1 MTHLVITQQVE
12 QCGQW
17 LHAIDRK
24 EAGVI
29 IDELVITGIAD
40 DTDLDRWNNSVANG
54 LVIFADNVTI
64 KKLVLNRLHVG
75 VEVHGNNCSIEQIEA
90 SLISGDVIQ
99 GEGQRPYITHLK
111 ASDLLKTLSDELYH
125 PDVAHWRGE
134 AIGGVIENVETVES
148 THPLARKN
156 YQGLMFSDGRFQGW
170 RIKNISL
177 PGCHPEHAVTFSE
190 AHDCYVE
197 NVTGGGAVRFRN
209 LNGVDSSG
217 CTAVNIDGKVEGT
230 MMIEVYNA
238 AEKLG
243 LKPEEMTVGIL
254 YNNPCAIKKYDDWQG
269 EISPTDM
276 PSWMRH
282 AVSRRSDLLKFS
294 QPEYGMRA
302 AVHLLLMYQQ
312 KHSLDTVQ
320 KMINR
325 WSPYRGES
333 ADNTKEQTSAYVSH
347 VANRMRVDPDQTVAV
362 KDYHVAKAM
371 LIAMI
376 EFENAWIMPYSDAQ
390 IDTALIMAGLRMPQ
404 EMKIQP
410 KPKMQ
415 SKERQG
421 SVAIG
426 VGGAG
431 AAATTVGAT
440 VGMTNQE
447 LVTKATDTVTT
458 IAQSGTDWLTILV
471 VANTVCLLLIVLG
484 AFWWWKGR
492 NLAGELL
499 QR

>member
-1 MTHLVITQQVE
+1 MNDIVVTQHANQV
-12 QCGQW
+12 GQW
-17 LHAIDRK
+17 LYVIERK
-24 EAGVI
+24 EAGLVL
-29 IDELVITGIAD
+29 DELVINGTAD
-40 DTDLDRWNNSVANG
+40 DSSAEAWNAGVANG
-54 LVIFADNVTI
+54 LLVLADNVTI
-64 KKLVLNRLHVG
+64 KSLVVNRLHVG
-75 VEVHGNNCSIEQIEA
+75 CEVRGANCVIGHIDA
-90 SLISGDVIQ
+90 DLISGDVVQ
-99 GEGQRPYITHLK
+99 GEGQRPIVTNLT
-111 ASDLLKTLSDELYH
+111 AINLFRTLPDEQYH
-125 PDVAHWRGE
+125 PDVVHWRGN
-134 AIGGVIENVETVES
+134 AVVGVIDGVQVIES
-148 THPLARKN
+148 NHPLARKN
-156 YQGLMFSDGRFQGW
+156 YQGLMFSDGRFEGW

-217 CTAVNIDGKVEGT
+217 CTAVNVDGKVEGT
-230 MMIEVYNA
+230 MMVEVYNA

-269 EISPTDM
+269 EISPADM

-458 IAQSGTDWLTILV
+458 ITQSGTDWLTILV

>member
-1 MTHLVITQQVE
+1 MRIVVSQRPHQV
-12 QCGQW
+12 GQW
-17 LHAIDRK
+17 LYVIERK
-24 EAGVI
+24 DVGLV
-29 IDELVITGIAD
+29 IDELIIKGSAAD
-40 DTDLDRWNNSVANG
+40 SNAEAWNAGAANG
-54 LVIFADNVTI
+54 LLILADNVTI
-64 KKLVLNRLHVG
+64 KRLVLSRLHVG
-75 VEVHGNNCSIEQIEA
+75 VEVRGHNCVIECIEA
-90 SLISGDVIQ
+90 DLVSGDVIQ
-99 GEGQRPYITHLK
+99 GEGQRPVIKGLT
-111 ASDLLKTLSDELYH
+111 ASDLLKTLPDEQYH
-125 PDVAHWRGE
+125 PDVLHWRGDVN
-134 AIGGVIENVETVES
+134 GGVIENVEVVES
-148 THPLARKN
+148 THPFARKN
-156 YQGLMFSDGRFQGW
+156 YQGLMFSDGRFEGW
-170 RIKNISL
+170 HIKNIHL
-177 PGCHPEHAVTFSE
+177 PGCHPEHAITFSE
-190 AHDCYVE
+190 AHDCSVE
-197 NVTGGGAVRFRN
+197 NVIGGGAVRFRN

-217 CTAVNIDGKVEGT
+217 CTAIHVDGKVEGIV
-230 MMIEVYNA
+230 MIEVYNA

-269 EISPTDM
+269 EVSPKDM
-276 PSWMRH
+276 PSWMRQ
-282 AVSRRSDLLKFS
+282 AASRRSDLLKFS

-312 KHSLDTVQ
+312 KHSLDTVR

-376 EFENAWIMPYSDAQ
+376 EFENSWIMPYSDAQ

-404 EMKIQP
+404 EMKIEP

-447 LVTKATDTVTT
+447 IVAKATDTVTT
-458 IAQSGTDWLTILV
+458 VAQSGADWLTVLV

>member
-1 MTHLVITQQVE
+1 MSQRLITQQAG

-17 LHAIDRK
+17 LGAIDRK
-24 EAGVI
+24 ESGLML
-29 IDELVITGIAD
+29 DLLVVDGAAD
-40 DTDLDRWNNSVANG
+40 DSSIDTWNGSVANG
-54 LVIFADNVTI
+54 VVIFADNVTI

-75 VEVHGNNCSIEQIEA
+75 VEIRGNNCSIEQIEA
-90 SLISGDVIQ
+90 DLISGDVIQ
-99 GEGQRPYITHLK
+99 GDGQRPFITHLK
-111 ASDLLKTLSDELYH
+111 ASNLLKMLSDELYH
-125 PDVAHWRGE
+125 PDVVQWRGN
-134 AIGGVIENVETVES
+134 AVGGVIDVVVVVES
-148 THPLARKN
+148 NHPLARKN
-156 YQGLMFSDGRFQGW
+156 YQGLMFSDGVFEGW
-170 RIKNISL
+170 CIRNISL
-177 PGCHPEHAVTFSE
+177 PGCHPEHAITFAE
-190 AHDCYVE
+190 ARDCHVE

-209 LNGVDSSG
+209 LNGIDSSG
-217 CTAVNIDGKVEGT
+217 CTAINVDGKVEGT
-230 MMIEVYNA
+230 MMVEVYNA

-243 LKPEEMTVGIL
+243 IKPEDVTVGIL

-269 EISPTDM
+269 EVAPKDM
-276 PSWMRH
+276 PSWMRQV
-282 AVSRRSDLLKFS
+282 ANRRSDLLKFV

-312 KHSLDTVQ
+312 KYSLNTVR

-325 WSPYRGES
+325 WSPYRGDS

-347 VANRMRVDPDQTVAV
+347 VANRMRIDPDETVAV
-362 KDYHVAKAM
+362 RDYQVAKAM
-371 LIAMI
+371 LTAMI
-376 EFENAWIMPYSDAQ
+376 EFENGWLMPYSDTQ
-390 IDTALIMAGLRMPQ
+390 IDTALMMAGLRMPQ
-404 EMKIQP
+404 EKQIQP

-447 LVTKATDTVTT
+447 LVTKATDTVTSV
-458 IAQSGTDWLTILV
+458 AQSGADWLTILV
-471 VANTVCLLLIVLG
+471 VANTVCLLLIVVG

-492 NLAGELL
+492 ELAGELL

>member
-1 MTHLVITQQVE
+1 MKIVVSQRPHQV
-12 QCGQW
+12 GQW
-17 LHAIDRK
+17 LYVIERK
-24 EAGVI
+24 DA
-29 IDELVITGIAD
+29 
-40 DTDLDRWNNSVANG
+40 G
-54 LVIFADNVTI
+54 LVIDGLIINGTADDSSTEAWNAGAANGVLVLADNVTI
-64 KKLVLNRLHVG
+64 KKPKLSRLHVG
-75 VEVHGNNCSIEQIEA
+75 IEVRGHNVKIEDLEA
-90 SLISGDVIQ
+90 DFISGDVVQ
-99 GEGQRPYITHLK
+99 GDGHSPRICSVNVFNLI
-111 ASDLLKTLSDELYH
+111 KTLPDDLYH

-134 AIGGVIENVETVES
+134 ANKGVIESVVVHTS
-148 THPLARKN
+148 AHPLARKQ
-156 YQGLMFSDGRFQGW
+156 YQGLMFSDGRFEGW

-177 PGCHPEHAVTFSE
+177 PGCHPEHAVTFAE
-190 AHDCYVE
+190 AHDCHVE

-209 LNGVDSSG
+209 LNGIDSSG
-217 CTAVNIDGKVEGT
+217 CTAVNVDGYVEGAE
-230 MMIEVYNA
+230 MVDVYNA

-269 EISPTDM
+269 EVAPKDM
-276 PSWMRH
+276 PSWMRQ
-282 AVSRRSDLLKFS
+282 AASRRSDLLKFYH
-294 QPEYGMRA
+294 PEYGMRA

-312 KHSLDTVQ
+312 KHSLDTVR

-376 EFENAWIMPYSDAQ
+376 EFENGWLMPYTDTH
-390 IDTALIMAGLRMPQ
+390 IDTALMMAGLRMPL
-404 EMKIQP
+404 EMRIQP

-426 VGGAG
+426 MGGAG
-431 AAATTVGAT
+431 AAVTTVGAT

-471 VANTVCLLLIVLG
+471 VANTVCLLLIVVG